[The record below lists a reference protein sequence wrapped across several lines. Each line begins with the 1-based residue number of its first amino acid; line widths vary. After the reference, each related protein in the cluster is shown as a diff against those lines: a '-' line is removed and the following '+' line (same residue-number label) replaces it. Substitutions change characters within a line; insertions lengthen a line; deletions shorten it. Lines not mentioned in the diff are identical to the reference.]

1 MSERTCTSHMTLIN
15 WFCPS
20 LYACT
25 GNSLS
30 ELPSVIGSLSSLRTL
45 DVSDNNIVQLPK
57 TLAHIRTLEVCVLR
71 NQLEHRN
78 AKHWYMAVYK
88 PVCVCVFL
96 CVCAVWQSFTLD
108 AATMTYPPVS
118 VCTEGTESIQRFLC
132 SGEVYSII
140 KLAFGLLQK
149 KIFESN
155 TSLWVSMTTSV
166 VSLRHLLATAHI
178 NTRNSFIIIC
188 GGFNVFYVIVKWEYL
203 LSLW

>member
-1 MSERTCTSHMTLIN
+1 MWATTTSSSCPKLWPTSE
-15 WFCPS
+15 PS
-20 LYACT
+20 RCVSWETNLNTGMLNTDIWLYTNLC
-25 GNSLS
+25 
-30 ELPSVIGSLSSLRTL
+30 
-45 DVSDNNIVQLPK
+45 
-57 TLAHIRTLEVCVLR
+57 VC
-71 NQLEHRN
+71 
-78 AKHWYMAVYK
+78 
-88 PVCVCVFL
+88 VCVCVFL